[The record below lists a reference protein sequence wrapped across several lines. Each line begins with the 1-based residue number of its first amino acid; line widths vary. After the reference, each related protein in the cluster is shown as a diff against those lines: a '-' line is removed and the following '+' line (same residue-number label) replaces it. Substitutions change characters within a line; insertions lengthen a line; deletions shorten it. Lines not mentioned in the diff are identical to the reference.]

1 MREYHPGKQ
10 SSQHL
15 DAAASYS
22 HQQTLFPPSKPSG
35 DNSLLKEQNF
45 LNYLNKAQQF
55 PLHQTSLTPNPKL
68 FEMNRAEKSCIKQQK
83 RKPNLS
89 RQGENFAGLQTY
101 IISEIDSGSDQEGVI
116 QSGAGKKLGF
126 LSDASSFSN
135 SDSSDGEAAHHN
147 QNSSC
152 SDEAEEQ

>member
-1 MREYHPGKQ
+1 
-10 SSQHL
+10 
-15 DAAASYS
+15 
-22 HQQTLFPPSKPSG
+22 
-35 DNSLLKEQNF
+35 
-45 LNYLNKAQQF
+45 
-55 PLHQTSLTPNPKL
+55 
-68 FEMNRAEKSCIKQQK
+68 MNRADISSIKHK
-83 RKPNLS
+83 KKLNLS

-101 IISEIDSGSDQEGVI
+101 IISEIDSGSDQEGAN

-135 SDSSDGEAAHHN
+135 SDSSDGEAPPHN